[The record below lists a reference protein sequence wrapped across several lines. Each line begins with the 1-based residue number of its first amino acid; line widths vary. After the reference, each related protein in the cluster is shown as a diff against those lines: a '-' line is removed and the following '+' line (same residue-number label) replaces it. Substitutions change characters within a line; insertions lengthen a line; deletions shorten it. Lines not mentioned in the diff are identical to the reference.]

1 MDEKTYTITQA
12 KAQLSAL
19 IKKVL
24 ESGNEVLI
32 GSGGN
37 PTVKLSPYKAKQSKP
52 RLGLMSGQSSLPD
65 DWKEWPEDLHES
77 LGLK

>member
-32 GSGGN
+32 GSGGT
-37 PTVKLSPYKAKQSKP
+37 PSVKLSPYNPKQNKP
-52 RLGLMSGQSSLPD
+52 RLGLMRGQSSLPD